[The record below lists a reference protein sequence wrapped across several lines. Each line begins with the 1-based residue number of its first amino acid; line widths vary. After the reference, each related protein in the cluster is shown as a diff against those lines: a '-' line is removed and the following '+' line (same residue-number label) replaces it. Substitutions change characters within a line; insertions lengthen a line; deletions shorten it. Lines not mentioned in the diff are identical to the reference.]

1 VGRPAAALPLPVGQH
16 QLKRP
21 VGGGRLARPVDQH
34 QRLRGREGGGR
45 RRERGVARLRNRERA
60 AGSPGLR
67 EDARPGRI
75 PGRLAEVQ
83 AAYAGRLPRPDERA
97 DHPDRL
103 VGVDHQMRH
112 AVPHQVVEN
121 HRVGPAGEHRQ
132 VGQPPAVVGGS
143 HLARHPVH
151 GPGDPGRPFRAHVGE
166 AEPARGDVGRGRG
179 PGVQAAHPRD
189 AGRGQERRDAGA
201 DPARAVD
208 PGERGPAA
216 GQHRRPAVA
225 VPVGEGGAGQL
236 RGDPLEQVPGQR
248 GPQAGREV
256 IEHPGRGQQAQHLV
270 DRALADAVG
279 RRGPRHLGGIA
290 GPVEQRDD
298 RGGLAQPGQRPGPP
312 GIDPDLQRV
321 AVPPQWPQSRLQCWS
336 HATNRGGVGR
346 HSV

>member
-16 QLKRP
+16 QLKRS
-21 VGGGRLARPVDQH
+21 VGGGWLAGPVDQH
-34 QRLRGREGGGR
+34 QRLRGGEGGGR
-45 RRERGVARLRNRERA
+45 RREHGVARLGNRERA

-83 AAYAGRLPRPDERA
+83 AAHAGRLPRPDERA
-97 DHPDRL
+97 DHADRL

-112 AVPHQVVEN
+112 AVPHEVVEN
-121 HRVGPAGEHRQ
+121 YRVGPAGEHRQ

-151 GPGDPGRPFRAHVGE
+151 GAGDPGRSFRAHVGE
-166 AEPARGDVGRGRG
+166 AEPAWGDVGRGRG
-179 PGVQAAHPRD
+179 PGVQTAHPRD

-336 HATNRGGVGR
+336 HTTNRGGVDR